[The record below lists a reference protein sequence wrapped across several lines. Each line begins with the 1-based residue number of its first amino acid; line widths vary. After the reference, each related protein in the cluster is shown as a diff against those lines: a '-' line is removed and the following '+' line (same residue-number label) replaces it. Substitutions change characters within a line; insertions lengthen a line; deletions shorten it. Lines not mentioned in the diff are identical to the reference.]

1 MIVVGILSSFDL
13 RGLCQYLSSGPS
25 AKEQQWPDITGGEG
39 LWDTPA
45 TRPPPSA
52 AVATSNQ
59 LAQEKQQKELMRIKV
74 QT

>member
-1 MIVVGILSSFDL
+1 MLIFV
-13 RGLCQYLSSGPS
+13 SGPS
-25 AKEQQWPDITGGEG
+25 AEKQQWPDITSGEG

-59 LAQEKQQKELMRIKV
+59 LAQEKQRQELMRIEV
-74 QT
+74 QSWIFCVLFYYFCIVVS